1 MCLIFSSTG
10 SLRLMVVAAIRGNK
24 QLATSTAPSSGEPLA
39 TAGSGEVSGVQ
50 VQNAAAQANNALAQN
65 GQKVEYVIDRTID
78 RVIMKVVDTQ
88 TGQVLRQVPA
98 ESMLATA
105 RALAQPAPVGA
116 LIDAQA

>member
-10 SLRLMVVAAIRGNK
+10 SLRLMLVAAIRGNK
-24 QLATSTAPSSGEPLA
+24 QLATSTAPSGGEPLA
-39 TAGSGEVSGVQ
+39 TVGSG
-50 VQNAAAQANNALAQN
+50 AASSVPFQDAAGQANNAVAQN
-65 GQKVEYVIDRTID
+65 GQKVECVIDKSID